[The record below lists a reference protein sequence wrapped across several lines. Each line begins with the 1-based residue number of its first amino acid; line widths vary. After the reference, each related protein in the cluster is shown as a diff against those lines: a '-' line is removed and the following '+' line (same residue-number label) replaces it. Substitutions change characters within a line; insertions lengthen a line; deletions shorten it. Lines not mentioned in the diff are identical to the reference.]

1 MIKRLL
7 NKTRKMDFT
16 EGSTVK
22 NIWVL
27 ALPIMVANILQTA
40 FNVVDM
46 IWVGRLGPEA
56 IAAVAMSG
64 AVLLV
69 IVAFVIGVSTGTQT
83 LIARFTGAR
92 NHKAAENI
100 AMQSLIIGAILSTIL
115 AIVGSVFAESI
126 LSSLGATGAT
136 LEQGA
141 EYLKIVLA
149 GSLVMVYLFLV
160 NAIFRASGDTLTP
173 MLIMVGA
180 TILNV
185 ILDPLMIFGVG
196 FFPRMGVA
204 GAALAT
210 VFSRGLGALVGLFI
224 LFQGY
229 SRIRVHLRQLR
240 LDFKAMSK
248 ILKIG
253 LPDSVQMALRS
264 GVGLILMAIVAQY
277 GSYAVAAYGIGLRIF
292 SVVLMSGFA
301 LATSAA
307 TLVGQNLGAQKL
319 SRAKTCAWQATGFN
333 MLLMGAVGVVF
344 FIFSTQLMA
353 IFNTNAQIVE
363 LGSRYLR
370 ITSLSYI
377 FVAQGLVLGR
387 ALMGAGDT
395 VSPML
400 ISCFTLLGIQI
411 PLAIFL
417 PKYLHIGLSGIWWA
431 ILFSSV
437 LQGIFTAFWFKLG
450 RWELKKV

>member
-16 EGSTVK
+16 EGNTVK

-27 ALPIMVANILQTA
+27 ALPIMIASILQTA

-69 IVAFVIGVSTGTQT
+69 VVAFVIGVSTGTQS

-92 NHKAAENI
+92 NYKSAENI
-100 AMQSLIIGAILSTIL
+100 AMQALIIGAITSTIL
-115 AIVGSVFAESI
+115 TVVGFIFAESI
-126 LSSLGATGAT
+126 LSLLGATGAI

-141 EYLKIVLA
+141 KYLKIVLV
-149 GSLVMVYLFLV
+149 GSPAMVYLFLV

-173 MLIMVGA
+173 MLIMIGA
-180 TILNV
+180 TVLNV
-185 ILDPLMIFGVG
+185 ILDPLMIFGIG
-196 FFPRMGVA
+196 FPRMGVA

-210 VFSRGLGALVGLFI
+210 ALSRGLGALVGVYI
-224 LFQGY
+224 LFNGY

-240 LDFKAMSK
+240 FDFKAMGK

-264 GVGLILMAIVAQY
+264 SVGLILMAIVAQY
-277 GSYAVAAYGIGLRIF
+277 GSYALAAYGIGLRIF
-292 SVVLMSGFA
+292 SIVLLPGFA

-307 TLVGQNLGAQKL
+307 MLVGQNLGAQKL
-319 SRAKTCAWQATGFN
+319 SRARTCAWQAAGFN
-333 MLLMGAVGVVF
+333 MLLMGVAGIIF
-344 FIFSTQLMA
+344 FIFSTQLIA
-353 IFNTNAQIVE
+353 IFSSDTQIVE
-363 LGSRYLR
+363 LGSKYLK

-387 ALMGAGDT
+387 SLMGAGDA

-400 ISCFTLLGIQI
+400 ISCVALLGIQI
-411 PLAIFL
+411 PLAMFL
-417 PKYLHIGLSGIWWA
+417 PNHLHIGLSGIWWA

-437 LQGIFTAFWFKLG
+437 LQGIFTTFWFSLSRWKL
-450 RWELKKV
+450 RKV